1 MFGLKR
7 LEISHADGVVHL
19 PQPSG
24 PEAFNSQNVFFL
36 WICFKR
42 YTPQKKRK
50 ACGRNSPKHTRI
62 MDSLSL
68 SPSLSPQSLIE
79 ARPNPDGEKDGQYG
93 PMAIRGFHLCKCR
106 AADVC

>member
-1 MFGLKR
+1 
-7 LEISHADGVVHL
+7 
-19 PQPSG
+19 
-24 PEAFNSQNVFFL
+24 
-36 WICFKR
+36 
-42 YTPQKKRK
+42 
-50 ACGRNSPKHTRI
+50 